1 MKEQDQ
7 TKSTNIKWHNLTID
21 REKLEK
27 MRGHKGMVIWFT
39 GLSGS
44 GKSTLA
50 NALNEVLHLDGF
62 STYVLM
68 EIILDTVYAKILGFR
83 MKIEKKI

>member
-1 MKEQDQ
+1 MKEQNQ

-44 GKSTLA
+44 GKSTS
-50 NALNEVLHLDGF
+50 VSYTHLTLPTMDH
-62 STYVLM
+62 V
-68 EIILDTVYAKILGFR
+68 
-83 MKIEKKI
+83 